1 MKRHEHRA
9 GRKMVWLLALV
20 LGLTLAGCAE
30 GGERPSASGGASASP
45 APAQSAASGD
55 AVGRLEGSALYSLEG
70 GLTLPGQSIR
80 DHLRGCGRAAVFCA
94 TLSAPVD
101 TLLRRAQAEDLAR
114 ALVLDCCA
122 SQAIEEVCDR
132 VEEEIKAGFPGCSF
146 PYRFSPGYGDL
157 PITLQGQLLALLDAP
172 RRIGLCASGSHIL
185 IPRKSV
191 TAILGIS
198 REPLLP
204 AEQRTCSQC
213 FLRGRCQYQL
223 RGKTCGS

>member
-1 MKRHEHRA
+1 MAVELTQLDIHQVLRA
-9 GRKMVWLLALV
+9 LGYGGQAPDETTLDLVRRCAGEVVRTAVPRWRSLTLSV
-20 LGLTLAGCAE
+20 LGADGN
-30 GGERPSASGGASASP
+30 G
-45 APAQSAASGD
+45 
-55 AVGRLEGSALYSLEG
+55 VHLEG

-80 DHLRGCGRAAVFCA
+80 EHLRGCSRAAVFCA

-132 VEEEIKAGFPGCSF
+132 VEEEIKAGFPDCSF

>member
-1 MKRHEHRA
+1 MAVELTQLDIHQVLRA
-9 GRKMVWLLALV
+9 LGYGGQAPDETTLDLVRRCAGEVVRTAVPRWRSLTLSV
-20 LGLTLAGCAE
+20 LGADGN
-30 GGERPSASGGASASP
+30 G
-45 APAQSAASGD
+45 
-55 AVGRLEGSALYSLEG
+55 VHLEG

-204 AEQRTCSQC
+204 VEQRTCSQC

>member
-1 MKRHEHRA
+1 MAVELTQLDIRQVLRA
-9 GRKMVWLLALV
+9 LGYGGQAPDETILDLVRRCAGEVVRTAVPRWRSLTLSV
-20 LGLTLAGCAE
+20 LGADGN
-30 GGERPSASGGASASP
+30 G
-45 APAQSAASGD
+45 
-55 AVGRLEGSALYSLEG
+55 VHLEG

-80 DHLRGCGRAAVFCA
+80 EHLRGCSRAAVFCA

-132 VEEEIKAGFPGCSF
+132 VEEEIKAGFPDCSF